1 MAYSYVSYIAI
12 AGQTQYIVPFPY
24 LAQTHVKV
32 SVNGV
37 NYAAY
42 SWLSDT
48 QIQILTVTTGDR
60 ILISRETSPELR
72 LVDFV
77 IPGQLTEEDLDTA
90 FTQIHNLSQEAQD
103 KAALGISEDPATG
116 VFSTNGTTLTD
127 IPTPV
132 NPTDAVNKTYADGL
146 SVDVGIKHADVV
158 VKHAAVVTESASV
171 SLLHSQLTSL
181 TTAMT
186 SLPYGTDGSVTYNS
200 VTGLLTFSLSEGPAG
215 VQGPVGLTGDV
226 GAQGP
231 IGNQGVIG
239 PEGPIGPQGTIGNT
253 GNTGDQG
260 VDGIQGITGNTGPV
274 GPQGIQGV
282 TGDQGAIGS
291 TGLTGAQGATGDAG
305 PLGPTGS
312 QGPLGPTGPL
322 GPEGIQGS
330 QGGIGSQGPVGDQ
343 GSLGPTGTAGP
354 VGAMG
359 PTALG
364 LAFGT
369 FTMNPTTGML
379 TIEYY
384 GSAADQDFAI
394 NSNGELEVTI

>member
-48 QIQILTVTTGDR
+48 QIQITTATAGDR

-132 NPTDAVNKTYADGL
+132 NPTDAVNKTYADGVA
-146 SVDVGIKHADVV
+146 VDVVVKHADVV
-158 VKHAAVVTESASV
+158 VKHDTVVTESASV

-200 VTGLLTFSLSEGPAG
+200 GTGLLTFSLSEGPAG
-215 VQGPVGLTGDV
+215 VQGPVGLTGAV

-260 VDGIQGITGNTGPV
+260 VAGIQGITGNTGPL
-274 GPQGIQGV
+274 GPQGIQGL
-282 TGDQGAIGS
+282 TGDE
-291 TGLTGAQGATGDAG
+291 
-305 PLGPTGS
+305 GPT
-312 QGPLGPTGPL
+312 GPTGPL
-322 GPEGIQGS
+322 GPQGIQGS

-343 GSLGPTGTAGP
+343 GSIGPTGTAGP